1 MKIIQITDIHLTAR
15 GDTRFG
21 VSQHERLAAAIRQ
34 VNERH
39 ADAAFCVL
47 TGDLADRGEPGSY
60 DDLRAELQQLS
71 VPYRLIPGNHD
82 RRAALTAA
90 FPELGRT
97 PDGFVQYAEDTEVAR
112 LIFLD
117 SLDEGKITG
126 ALGGD
131 RLAWFEA
138 QVKEARGKPVLVF
151 IHHPPLK
158 SGIKML
164 DPLGLAEPASF
175 LAPLKRHDAQ
185 VHVFYGHVHRS
196 IHGTVEGVPFT
207 AQRGISIQ
215 FSLELDEESWT
226 GDLAPP
232 TFGVIL
238 VDANQIVVHEDAL
251 LTGWARYDIRT
262 DTRIG

>member
-21 VSQHERLAAAIRQ
+21 ASQHERLAAAIAQ
-34 VNERH
+34 VNARH

-47 TGDLADRGEPGSY
+47 TGDLADKGETHSY
-60 DDLRAELQQLS
+60 EDLRAELQNLR

-82 RRAALTAA
+82 RRAALTAV

-97 PDGFVQYAEDTEVAR
+97 PGGFVQFSEDTDGAR

-126 ALGGD
+126 VLDGD
-131 RLAWFEA
+131 RLGWLDAQLAEA
-138 QVKEARGKPVLVF
+138 LGKPVLVF
-151 IHHPPLK
+151 MHHPPLK

-164 DPLGLAEPASF
+164 DPLGLADPAPF
-175 LAPLKRHDAQ
+175 LSLLRRHDAQ

-196 IHGTVEGVPFT
+196 IHGTVEGIPFT

-215 FSLELDEESWT
+215 FALELDEESHAA
-226 GDLAPP
+226 DMAPP

-238 VDANQIVVHEDAL
+238 ADRHQIVVHEEAFMA
-251 LTGWARYDIRT
+251 GWERYDIRT
-262 DTRIG
+262 DQRIG

>member
-21 VSQHERLAAAIRQ
+21 VSQYERLAAVIRQ

-47 TGDLADRGEPGSY
+47 TGDLTDKGEPTSY
-60 DDLRAELQQLS
+60 DELRAELQHLK

-97 PDGFVQYAEDTEVAR
+97 PGGFVQYAEDTDAAR
-112 LIFLD
+112 LLFLD
-117 SLDEGKITG
+117 SLDEGRIEG
-126 ALGGD
+126 ALSGD
-131 RLAWFEA
+131 RLGWLEA
-138 QVKEARGKPVLVF
+138 QLGEARGKPLLVF

-158 SGIKML
+158 TGIKML
-164 DPLGLAEPASF
+164 DPLGLTNPGAF
-175 LAPLKRHDAQ
+175 LAVLKRHESQ
-185 VHVFYGHVHRS
+185 VHVFLGHVHRS
-196 IHGTVEGVPFT
+196 IHGAVEGVPFT

-215 FSLELDEESWT
+215 FALELDEESYAAYV
-226 GDLAPP
+226 APP

-238 VDANQIVVHEDAL
+238 VEDNQIVVHEEAFM
-251 LTGWARYDIRT
+251 TGWERYDIRT
-262 DTRIG
+262 DQRVG